1 MHFSKEVVVCPW
13 EKKPDVELVDPTGE
27 LLTIY
32 LDVTLP
38 ALHQEAIKSRIDVF
52 SRARAV
58 KNKSY
63 PRKDEH
69 GRLLTESSCLQ
80 FNLTSMGGL
89 CDEGHE
95 FLRVCRKR
103 NPEKTKHLIDV
114 LVTQHSRWVASRMR
128 RALFG
133 QATSSA
139 VESSDHEQQH
149 VSAQCTR
156 TTDFKTQPVKS
167 SSRNTAGSMK
177 RLKAAFFN
185 SIETPRVDSQMGQD
199 GEIFSPSPS

>member
-1 MHFSKEVVVCPW
+1 MGGAIGFIADKEVVVCPW

-38 ALHQEAIKSRIDVF
+38 ALHQEAIKSRTDVF
-52 SRARAV
+52 KRARAV

-69 GRLLTESSCLQ
+69 GRLLTESPSLP
-80 FNLTSMGGL
+80 FILTSMEGL
-89 CDEGHE
+89 CEEGHE

-114 LVTQHSRWVASRMR
+114 LVTHTHILVGLQV
-128 RALFG
+128 
-133 QATSSA
+133 
-139 VESSDHEQQH
+139 V
-149 VSAQCTR
+149 
-156 TTDFKTQPVKS
+156 
-167 SSRNTAGSMK
+167 
-177 RLKAAFFN
+177 
-185 SIETPRVDSQMGQD
+185 
-199 GEIFSPSPS
+199 